1 MSIRKVTARDVA
13 ECAGV
18 SRSLVSMYLNRNP
31 KVWISEAAKR
41 RIDDA
46 VRELQ
51 YRPNRAAQLLRG
63 GRSHIVGVI
72 LGRISGPVAS
82 CFAESL
88 MTRLEDAGYRVI
100 LGITR
105 YEPEREREL
114 LESMMQLDVD
124 ALVYTLH
131 PEYVEEPLRRCAA
144 ACPVFLAEYHP
155 DHPFHCVR
163 YDLGGALTQTA
174 HYLAGR
180 GVKRVALLT
189 DSGGYGEREFLSVP
203 EWEAAG
209 MRFRSFR
216 CGTALRPVTG
226 IVAELRHFQPD
237 ALISFAGIDGGS
249 LREQLGGS
257 PLWIDSW
264 SLPFMPLA
272 RSDGSIVPGFRAYV
286 ELLAEALL
294 EVMGDPG
301 GATRDLLA
309 PVRFLVPEERTA
321 VREAMNN
328 DPFFQTLGQ
337 GAVTWQC
344 R

>member
-1 MSIRKVTARDVA
+1 
-13 ECAGV
+13 
-18 SRSLVSMYLNRNP
+18 
-31 KVWISEAAKR
+31 
-41 RIDDA
+41 
-46 VRELQ
+46 
-51 YRPNRAAQLLRG
+51 
-63 GRSHIVGVI
+63 
-72 LGRISGPVAS
+72 
-82 CFAESL
+82 
-88 MTRLEDAGYRVI
+88 
-100 LGITR
+100 
-105 YEPEREREL
+105 
-114 LESMMQLDVD
+114 
-124 ALVYTLH
+124 
-131 PEYVEEPLRRCAA
+131 
-144 ACPVFLAEYHP
+144 
-155 DHPFHCVR
+155 
-163 YDLGGALTQTA
+163 
-174 HYLAGR
+174 
-180 GVKRVALLT
+180 
-189 DSGGYGEREFLSVP
+189 
-203 EWEAAG
+203 

-257 PLWIDSW
+257 PRWSDSW

-272 RSDGSIVPGFRAYV
+272 RSDGSIVPGFQEYV
-286 ELLAEALL
+286 GLLAEALL
-294 EVMGDPG
+294 EAMGDPG

>member
-1 MSIRKVTARDVA
+1 MSIHKVTARDVA
-13 ECAGV
+13 ERAGV

-31 KVWISEAAKR
+31 KVWISEETKQ
-41 RIDDA
+41 RIDEA
-46 VRELQ
+46 IRSLG

-131 PEYVEEPLRRCAA
+131 PEYVEEALLRCAA
-144 ACPVFLAEYHP
+144 TCPVFLTEYHP

-163 YDLGGALTQTA
+163 YDLGGALAQA
-174 HYLAGR
+174 ARFLAGR

-189 DSGGYGEREFLSVP
+189 DSGGYGEREFLSRP

-209 MRFRSFR
+209 MRFDSFR
-216 CGTALRPVTG
+216 CGTVWRT
-226 IVAELRHFQPD
+226 AEEIPPELGRFQPD
-237 ALISFAGIDGGS
+237 ALISFGGVDGGVF
-249 LREQLGGS
+249 RRKLGS
-257 PLWIDSW
+257 APLWIDSW
-264 SLPFMPLA
+264 SLPFLPAA
-272 RSDGSIVPGFRAYV
+272 RSDGSIVPGFREHV
-286 ELLAEALL
+286 ETLAKTLL
-294 EVMGDPG
+294 ETMRDPG
-301 GATRDLLA
+301 GARRELLTPA
-309 PVRFLVPEERTA
+309 RFLPAGEQQQ
-321 VREAMNN
+321 VRETMNH
-328 DPFFQTLGQ
+328 DPFFQTFGT
-337 GAVTWQC
+337 GAIRWQT

>member
-1 MSIRKVTARDVA
+1 M
-13 ECAGV
+13 
-18 SRSLVSMYLNRNP
+18 
-31 KVWISEAAKR
+31 IS
-41 RIDDA
+41 
-46 VRELQ
+46 
-51 YRPNRAAQLLRG
+51 
-63 GRSHIVGVI
+63 
-72 LGRISGPVAS
+72 
-82 CFAESL
+82 
-88 MTRLEDAGYRVI
+88 
-100 LGITR
+100 
-105 YEPEREREL
+105 
-114 LESMMQLDVD
+114 
-124 ALVYTLH
+124 
-131 PEYVEEPLRRCAA
+131 
-144 ACPVFLAEYHP
+144 
-155 DHPFHCVR
+155 
-163 YDLGGALTQTA
+163 GGALTQTA